1 MTQTT
6 DTDIREIK
14 TAIDSIAK
22 ATEANS
28 KAIVDLTQEMRTG
41 FSNVDTKFTKLDG
54 RIDLLETR
62 VLGKFDTV
70 NARLTNLESNTKA
83 VADLAEKIGEFKN
96 WKQVAFAIF
105 SAVVGGGIGY
115 LIKGGKL

>member
-1 MTQTT
+1 MTQTA
-6 DTDIREIK
+6 DADIREIK
-14 TAIDSIAK
+14 TAIESIAK

-28 KAIVDLTQEMRTG
+28 KAVVDLTQEMRTG
-41 FSNVDTKFTKLDG
+41 FSNVDTRFTKLDG
-54 RIDLLETR
+54 RIDTLETR

-96 WKQVAFAIF
+96 WKQIAFVMF
-105 SAVVGGGIGY
+105 SAVIGGVIGY
-115 LIKGGKL
+115 FVKGGKI